1 MYIRIDWK
9 DNETKVNARNMNHI
23 EDAIE
28 DLYNEINGLEE
39 ISITTENIDQIIEE
53 KGFATISE
61 LDELINSKNLV
72 NQDEVEEII
81 EEKGYITETRVNEII
96 DSKNFVKAEEL
107 VDTLSLLGYVT
118 ETDVDSKGYTTTA
131 NVNTII
137 ESKGYINSTQA
148 NTLIEGKGYTTVE
161 EVNQMIADSITT
173 VLNTEV

>member
-1 MYIRIDWK
+1 MYVRLNWK
-9 DNETKVNARNMNHI
+9 DNETRVNAHNMNHI

-39 ISITTENIDQIIEE
+39 ISITTENIDQIIAE
-53 KGFATISE
+53 KGFATIGE
-61 LDELINSKNLV
+61 LNEFINSKNLV
-72 NQDEVEEII
+72 NQDEVEDII

-96 DSKNFVKAEEL
+96 DSKNFVKSKEL
-107 VDTLSLLGYVT
+107 ADTLSLLGYVT

-137 ESKGYINSTQA
+137 ESKGYTTSSDV
-148 NTLIEGKGYTTVE
+148 NTIVEGKGYTTVE
-161 EVNQMIADSITT
+161 EVNQMITDSITT